1 VSLYTEHAAFA
12 RWRTGRFGGRGM
24 VSTYWQDVL
33 RRDPELRSLAVCVE
47 LVFGGDSV
55 VRVASRTVN
64 TTSKLTGERQQ
75 WVGLLNDAITITL
88 EYQLGNPSSNAKTL
102 QVTLPNELV
111 DCAGLIKVGRMLA
124 GIAEVSLNVD
134 GGDHDQRLVLIRGD
148 IDGGVQFGA
157 LRELVSCSVTDPSS
171 SSDVQLPPYVLTTER
186 FPALP
191 VDTAGQRIPV
201 VLPQFAAIPALLVV
215 SSTTTPK
222 YAVCHDH
229 LTIDTVY
236 VDGTAYA
243 SSSTIYPWSQAHEVD
258 ELGEPYTRLDFTGGT
273 AGFSGDE
280 AVYVAVSGGPSNGV
294 PTNIARELV
303 QRYTV
308 LGRAGANAG
317 LFAEAE
323 AKLGGSMTARCAANA
338 SGASNTTT
346 LAFIEGELL
355 ASFPMVSMVWEGGG
369 YGPIVTDRRGP
380 PVAELT
386 VGQWPLLNRATLVTE
401 SAKADLYNT
410 FTLQYGYDP
419 LTDTYTGVA
428 QRSPTNSTLCA
439 VSRAMVG
446 DRQADVV
453 ESLWITEQ
461 AVAEAVVD
469 WLVEHT
475 SLPSYRV
482 DYTTSTWV
490 LLHLQRGDTVLLN
503 DPEFGWSKQ
512 RATVESITY
521 TPASC
526 VLGLRVWARYYDI
539 GGGSS
544 TQGST
549 SGTAAPG
556 GGGQ

>member
-1 VSLYTEHAAFA
+1 MSLYTEHAAFA

-24 VSTYWQDVL
+24 VSSYWQEVL
-33 RRDPELRSLAVCVE
+33 QRDPELRTVSVCVE
-47 LVFGGDSV
+47 LVFGTDTV
-55 VRVASRTVN
+55 VRVASRTLN
-64 TTSKLTGERQQ
+64 TTSALTGERQQ
-75 WVGLLNDAITITL
+75 WVGLLNDAISITL
-88 EYQLGNPSSNAKTL
+88 DYQLGSASSTAKSL

-111 DCAGLIKVGRMLA
+111 DCAALIGAGRMLA
-124 GIAEVSLNVD
+124 GVAEVSLNVD
-134 GGDHDQRLVLIRGD
+134 GGDYDQRLVLIRGD

-157 LRELVSCSVTDPSS
+157 LRELVSCTVTDPSDS
-171 SSDVQLPPYVLTTER
+171 ADVQLPPYVMTVQRIPT
-186 FPALP
+186 LP
-191 VDTAGQRIPV
+191 DDTAGARVPV
-201 VLPQFAAIPALLVV
+201 VLPSFGPIPALLVV
-215 SSTTTPK
+215 SSGTTPK

-243 SSSTIYPWSQAHEVD
+243 SGSTFYPWQQSNEVD

-308 LGRAGANAG
+308 LGRAGANAA

-323 AKLGGSMTARCAANA
+323 AKLGGAMTARCAANA

-369 YGPIVTDRRGP
+369 YGPIVTDRRGA

-386 VGQWPLLNRATLVTE
+386 VGQWPLLDRATLVTE

-410 FTLQYGYDP
+410 FTVQYGYDP

-428 QRSPTNSTLCA
+428 ERNPTNSTLCA
-439 VSRAMVG
+439 ISRAMVG

-503 DPEFGWSKQ
+503 DDEFGWTQQ

-526 VLGLRVWARYYDI
+526 VLGLRVWARYYDL

-544 TQGST
+544 TQGS
-549 SGTAAPG
+549 SGGPS
-556 GGGQ
+556 GGQ